1 MAFVEVRARSVE
13 EAVEA
18 ALSEL
23 SISRD
28 QAEISVLE
36 EPQKGFL
43 GIGGRDALVKVSVKE
58 DTQTSSRSG
67 RRRGGRS
74 KGKRGQGGGRSQQ
87 GDGRGQ
93 KGGGRSQSRNKE
105 DNSSGRERSRNG
117 GDRNQ
122 QKSSNRG
129 QGRGGQQ
136 NRGKGVE
143 KRDKKKMQ
151 DDRPQLST
159 AEQAP
164 IVKEFLEG
172 LLGVMN
178 LEGSVVTSVEDDVI
192 VASVEGDQTQAL
204 VGQRGSG
211 INAIHEVTKTVLLR
225 HSADVGRLRLDIAGY
240 QERRREALSIYA
252 NQLIDQV
259 LAEGGEIIL
268 EPMSA
273 ADRKVVHDAAGSR
286 EGVISY
292 SEGESPRRFVVLANE
307 EGDDSEEE

>member
-1 MAFVEVRARSVE
+1 MAFVEVRARDVE

-18 ALSEL
+18 GLAEL
-23 SISRD
+23 SIKRD
-28 QAEISVLE
+28 EAEITVLQ

-43 GIGGRDALVKVSVKE
+43 GIGGKDALVKVEAKE
-58 DTQTSSRSG
+58 KTRESRSRG
-67 RRRGGRS
+67 RRRRKPKSRGSSQSTSQGRSGGQNRS
-74 KGKRGQGGGRSQQ
+74 KGPKQKPQGSQ
-87 GDGRGQ
+87 G
-93 KGGGRSQSRNKE
+93 KTMA
-105 DNSSGRERSRNG
+105 SGKTQRSRN
-117 GDRNQ
+117 DR
-122 QKSSNRG
+122 G
-129 QGRGGQQ
+129 
-136 NRGKGVE
+136 GKGVE
-143 KRDKKKMQ
+143 KRDKKKMT

-159 AEQAP
+159 DDQAP

-178 LEGSVVTSVEDDVI
+178 LEGTVVTGVEDDVI

-259 LAEGGEIIL
+259 TDEGGEIIL

-273 ADRKVVHDAAGSR
+273 ADRKVVHDAAAAR
-286 EGVISY
+286 DGVRSY
-292 SEGESPRRFVVLANE
+292 SEGESPRRFVVLAHTDE
-307 EGDDSEEE
+307 SGEEE